1 MTNDLINANT
11 MAYAYSELRR
21 NCTGAITAQSQ
32 WLENPIHCGRMIKA
46 TRWFLGPDP
55 GIAGG
60 NP

>member
-11 MAYAYSELRR
+11 MTYAGSELHR
-21 NCTGAITAQSQ
+21 NCTGAIPVQLQ
-32 WLENPIHCGRMIKA
+32 WLENPIHREQMIKA